1 MQPGLSKPPV
11 TFDGCGSDTQN
22 VCCLLD
28 GEAAE
33 IAQFNHARFLQI
45 ERSQGFQRV
54 VEGDEFGTAFD
65 GAVNIFI
72 QGELLKFLPAFLRI
86 VFARVIHEQA
96 THYLRSDTKKVGSV
110 LPVYSRLIYQTQ
122 VSFVYQR
129 GRLQGVIG
137 TFTPQIIRRKLSQ
150 LIVDYG

>member
-1 MQPGLSKPPV
+1 M
-11 TFDGCGSDTQN
+11 
-22 VCCLLD
+22 
-28 GEAAE
+28 
-33 IAQFNHARFLQI
+33 
-45 ERSQGFQRV
+45 
-54 VEGDEFGTAFD
+54 
-65 GAVNIFI
+65 
-72 QGELLKFLPAFLRI
+72 
-86 VFARVIHEQA
+86 IHQQA
-96 THYLRSDTKKVGSV
+96 SHYLGRNAEEVGSV